1 MARPASIL
9 ARTAALFPGLLL
21 LGLLPATVATA
32 ADAGPVLRSSG
43 HSATDVVY
51 AGSPSRTAPVIQ
63 RGSDRFIGSEAVV
76 SGPLPGGPVSLN
88 LVEVPIP
95 VAAKAVFTDTLGWSY
110 TVDERVTGTVTLQ
123 TAGAVRR
130 ETLLAMFESALAA
143 RSIALRRRG
152 GTVEILPAGTPA
164 GILPVRSVPDLAGEP
179 GARAQAIPLRWI
191 SAVEMQSILSSVAP
205 RDVIL
210 RADKTRNMLILSGDR
225 AQIQA
230 LRETIAVFDV
240 DWMSGMSTAMIPVRS
255 ANLTAITR
263 DLVQIFNGETAG
275 TGDIIRFVPNEA
287 LGAILVVSARAAYLD
302 RARDWIA
309 RLETLA
315 ADRERQLFVYRIQNR
330 SAKELAAVLQGVVA
344 AETGANTTVSSAF
357 GSSGAGTGLPGG
369 AGGFSA
375 GDGSGGMGGGMGA
388 GFGGVQGAGLS
399 GGMGGMNGGGMN
411 GAGMNG
417 SGTNGSGMSGMGM
430 NGSASGMNGGMNG
443 GGMNGAGYG
452 MGQAGGLGQGG
463 MGQGGMGA
471 FGAEGAGGY
480 ESGGAGSAGF
490 AAGGY
495 GAGMAQSG
503 YGPRRDQIGIMADE
517 ANNSIVVSATRNQYD
532 KILKILARLDAM
544 PTQVLLET
552 IIAEVTLNDELRFGV
567 QWFLKN
573 GGQGRFNMAQTDT
586 VASAV
591 EKGTAGLVAAA
602 ARGVPGFNYLL
613 NAADFNVVVNAL
625 QGVTRVN
632 VISSPNI
639 TVMDNRTAKL
649 QVGDQVPIVKQT
661 GQSALSAGAP
671 ILNQI
676 EMKDTGVIL
685 SVTPRVNKNG
695 LVVLDINQEVSDVV
709 PTTTSSINSPTIR
722 QRRVATSIA
731 VHDGHS
737 LAIGGL
743 VQEKALVTNESLP
756 VLGDLPLIGPA
767 FRNRV
772 DSRVRTELI
781 IFIRPRVIRGTA
793 DADRISQDFREQVR
807 AMMPVRPVP
816 PPRPMAATPYGA
828 PGILR
833 RALD

>member
-9 ARTAALFPGLLL
+9 ARTAVLVPGLLL
-21 LGLLPATVATA
+21 ASLLPATVAPA

-130 ETLLAMFESALAA
+130 ETLLAMFESALAT

-179 GARAQAIPLRWI
+179 GAWAQAIPLRWI
-191 SAVEMQSILSSVAP
+191 SAVDMQSILSSVAP

-330 SAKELAAVLQGVVA
+330 SAKELAAVLQSVVA
-344 AETGANTTVSSAF
+344 AETGTSVNV
-357 GSSGAGTGLPGG
+357 SSGAGFG
-369 AGGFSA
+369 AGGLGATA
-375 GDGSGGMGGGMGA
+375 GGA
-388 GFGGVQGAGLS
+388 GFGADGSGIGAGLGTSGFGGDPATGSGAQAGFS
-399 GGMGGMNGGGMN
+399 GGPSGGV
-411 GAGMNG
+411 
-417 SGTNGSGMSGMGM
+417 
-430 NGSASGMNGGMNG
+430 
-443 GGMNGAGYG
+443 
-452 MGQAGGLGQGG
+452 
-463 MGQGGMGA
+463 
-471 FGAEGAGGY
+471 
-480 ESGGAGSAGF
+480 SGGAGSLAATAPLGGGGFGQGGGAQPAGFGGGAPGGAGF
-490 AAGGY
+490 ASGFASGYGAEAGGGY
-495 GAGMAQSG
+495 GMAGGGMAAG
-503 YGPRRDQIGIMADE
+503 LPRRDMIGIVADE
-517 ANNSIVVSATRNQYD
+517 TNNSLVVSATRNQYD
-532 KILKILARLDAM
+532 KILRILGRLDAM

-552 IIAEVTLNDELRFGV
+552 VIAEVTLNDQLQFGV
-567 QWFLKN
+567 QWFLQN
-573 GGQGRFNMAQTDT
+573 RGDRLNLASN
-586 VASAV
+586 ASAGLAESAV
-591 EKGTAGLVAAA
+591 PVTGTGTAVSGTAALISA
-602 ARGVPGFNYLL
+602 ATRGIPGFNYLMSGS
-613 NAADFNVVVNAL
+613 NFNVVLNAL
-625 QGVTRVN
+625 QGITTVHVL
-632 VISSPNI
+632 SSPNI
-639 TVMDNRTAKL
+639 TVLDNRTAKL
-649 QVGDQVPIVKQT
+649 QIGDQVPIVRQS
-661 GQSALSAGAP
+661 GQSALAAGAP

-676 EMKDTGVIL
+676 ELKDTGVIL

-709 PTTTSSINSPTIR
+709 PTTTSTINSPTIR
-722 QRRVATSIA
+722 QRRVATSVA
-731 VHDGHS
+731 VNDGHT
-737 LAIGGL
+737 LALGGL
-743 VQEKALVTNESLP
+743 VQEKSQLSNESLP
-756 VLGDLPLIGPA
+756 ILGDLPLIGTA
-767 FRNRV
+767 FRNRS
-772 DSRVRTELI
+772 DIRVRTELI
-781 IFIRPRVIRGTA
+781 VFIRPKVIRGTA
-793 DADRISQDFREQVR
+793 EADKIADDFRQQFR

-816 PPRPMAATPYGA
+816 PPPPMAMPL
-828 PGILR
+828 PGTEGVLR
-833 RALD
+833 RMMD